1 MAAFLERLT
10 ATHDAKFFI
19 EEGLRLG
26 NPLRIEPRGS
36 VLNRGLK
43 LEAVH
48 PVIRTN
54 RQLPSPPLPLP
65 FLRKRLILTQPQ
77 LSPAGNPSS

>member
-1 MAAFLERLT
+1 MASFLEGLT
-10 ATHDAKFFI
+10 ATHDARFFI

-26 NPLRIEPRGS
+26 NPLRTEPRGS
-36 VLNRGLK
+36 PLNCGLE

-54 RQLPSPPLPLP
+54 RKPLDPVP
-65 FLRKRLILTQPQ
+65 FIAFL
-77 LSPAGNPSS
+77 

>member
-1 MAAFLERLT
+1 MAAFLEGLT

-26 NPLRIEPRGS
+26 NPLRIVPRGS
-36 VLNRGLK
+36 LLNCGLE

-54 RQLPSPPLPLP
+54 RE
-65 FLRKRLILTQPQ
+65 LIPRVSRPMGCTD
-77 LSPAGNPSS
+77 GN